1 MFYNCYNIEGV
12 GLMAYNEASK
22 NATMKY
28 QRENLEQ
35 IRFWAPKGLSLIHI
49 YTVQDASSAV
59 MIKVIRGLGLWGN
72 GFEFSPE

>member
-35 IRFWAPKGLSLIHI
+35 IRFWAPKGYKDKIKAHAAGRGMSMAEYLKKLIDEDMN
-49 YTVQDASSAV
+49 Y
-59 MIKVIRGLGLWGN
+59 
-72 GFEFSPE
+72 EP

>member
-35 IRFWAPKGLSLIHI
+35 IRFWAPKG
-49 YTVQDASSAV
+49 YKDK
-59 MIKVIRGLGLWGN
+59 IKAHAAGRGHEHGGV
-72 GFEFSPE
+72 SQKTDR

>member
-35 IRFWAPKGLSLIHI
+35 IRFWAPKGYKDKIKAHAAGRGMAEYLKKLIDEDMHH
-49 YTVQDASSAV
+49 
-59 MIKVIRGLGLWGN
+59 
-72 GFEFSPE
+72 EP

>member
-35 IRFWAPKGLSLIHI
+35 IRFWAPKGYKDKINAHAAGRGMSMAEYLKKLIDEDMN
-49 YTVQDASSAV
+49 Y
-59 MIKVIRGLGLWGN
+59 
-72 GFEFSPE
+72 EP